1 MTRVLNPRTGRY
13 ITVGKKVYN
22 DLVSSGY
29 THDAQT
35 NTMIHSLLN
44 EDIPDINVIPL
55 KPTKYQEIKNKIV
68 TFVKRNTNKLA
79 DWILNLKPEN
89 IKRILPTKIV
99 ELIELSNSYWKRI
112 PIYWQINIPRI

>member
-13 ITVGKKVYN
+13 ITVGKTVYN

-29 THDAQT
+29 IYDAQT
-35 NTMIHSLLN
+35 NTMILFQTNSLLD

-89 IKRILPTKIV
+89 IKKILPEKIAK
-99 ELIELSNSYWKRI
+99 LIELSKSVVYW
-112 PIYWQINIPRI
+112 